1 MNYIYDILVNFNEV
15 LYDFY
20 DWNPNDN
27 IINIRKVPLF
37 KVEHQFLKDL
47 KENALRFEDS
57 FLAKI
62 QGKTEIFSNKD
73 IKRLEYVCLFSDGL
87 EVIAMQLKNNGI
99 KKSKLL
105 VDEEIEVLEVVNRLK
120 EETIPY
126 QILKRSKIAGFK
138 TRKELDMEKMIRS
151 GLKKLVEE
159 KDLEKLKYIYYE
171 CFNQKEENMNQIVD
185 QFYQSLES
193 NTDSIATKLYEFLKL
208 TQVHK

>member
-47 KENALRFEDS
+47 KENVLRFEDS
-57 FLAKI
+57 FLTKI

-87 EVIAMQLKNNGI
+87 EVIAIQLKNNGI

-120 EETIPY
+120 EEIIPY
-126 QILKRSKIAGFK
+126 QILKRSKIVGFK

-171 CFNQKEENMNQIVD
+171 CFNRKEDNMNQIVD
-185 QFYQSLES
+185 QFYQGLES
-193 NTDSIATKLYEFLKL
+193 SAESITTKLYEFLKL